1 MPLKCDIKIA
11 RNGPFL
17 VEVAN
22 QEHPFKAMLISHS
35 RGTCLIV
42 WFLPLVGD
50 GVEVLP
56 RPVVECAAHL
66 GEPALE
72 LAGEAAA
79 APAPRRGRGRLEDL
93 SILEFIRRGGLLLLN
108 LLHDLDRVLPE
119 KVSNE
124 SETSLDKH
132 LPGSKMK

>member
-1 MPLKCDIKIA
+1 MPLECDINIA
-11 RNGPFL
+11 VNGRSWFATSTQKGPFM
-17 VEVAN
+17 
-22 QEHPFKAMLISHS
+22 AMLISHS

-79 APAPRRGRGRLEDL
+79 APAPRRGRGRLADL
-93 SILEFIRRGGLLLLN
+93 SILDFVPLD
-108 LLHDLDRVLPE
+108 LLHDLDRVFPE

-124 SETSLDKH
+124 SETNTYRV
-132 LPGSKMK
+132 PTSKMK

>member
-1 MPLKCDIKIA
+1 M
-11 RNGPFL
+11 
-17 VEVAN
+17 
-22 QEHPFKAMLISHS
+22 AMLISHS

-79 APAPRRGRGRLEDL
+79 APAPRRGRGRLADL
-93 SILEFIRRGGLLLLN
+93 SILDFVPLD
-108 LLHDLDRVLPE
+108 LLHDLDRVFPE

-124 SETSLDKH
+124 SETNTYRV
-132 LPGSKMK
+132 PTSKMK

>member
-1 MPLKCDIKIA
+1 MPLEHDIIIA
-11 RNGPFL
+11 KNGL
-17 VEVAN
+17 SGVEFVN
-22 QEHPFKAMLISHS
+22 PEHPYMEMLISRS

-56 RPVVECAAHL
+56 RPVVEGAAHL

-79 APAPRRGRGRLEDL
+79 APAPRRARGRLADL
-93 SILEFIRRGGLLLLN
+93 AILDFVSRGGLLLLN
-108 LLHDLDRVLPE
+108 LLHDLDRVFPE
-119 KVSNE
+119 KQCNFG
-124 SETSLDKH
+124 H
-132 LPGSKMK
+132 LTNT